1 MELRR
6 PTAAGSW
13 AAADP
18 RQQYVGYHGHLSP
31 DDIPRDKKHPAIFDW
46 DEDGKPGASV
56 LVDVPIIGHIRIYM
70 VQTNHTIL
78 SGQVDG

>member
-1 MELRR
+1 MSA
-6 PTAAGSW
+6 TTGT
-13 AAADP
+13 
-18 RQQYVGYHGHLSP
+18 SP

-70 VQTNHTIL
+70 VQTNHDL
-78 SGQVDG
+78 ERSGG